1 MDSLPVPH
9 AAGVP
14 EVTVKFTP
22 ALAVPPAI
30 TTTFPVDAPVGTFT
44 TMLVALQAM
53 GVAAVPL
60 KVTELFESCDAPKPV
75 PVIVTAAPA
84 IPEVGARPVI
94 AVVVP
99 LEPEPLPP
107 QPARPATKIAV
118 KITKHTPQLILNI
131 RACLSVQAV
140 FSESGA
146 TSGHNDLHK
155 ILL

>member
-30 TTTFPVDAPVGTFT
+30 TTAFPVDAAVGTFT

-60 KVTELFESCDAPKPV
+60 KVTELFESCEAPKPV
-75 PVIVTAAPA
+75 PVIVTAAPT
-84 IPEVGARPVI
+84 IPEVGARLVI
-94 AVVVP
+94 AVVVLP
-99 LEPEPLPP
+99 EPEPEPLPP
-107 QPARPATKIAV
+107 QPARPASKIAV
-118 KITKHTPQLILNI
+118 KITKHTPQLLDV
-131 RACLSVQAV
+131 RARLSAQAV
-140 FSESGA
+140 FSKTG
-146 TSGHNDLHK
+146 
-155 ILL
+155 